1 MGKSAT
7 YFLTL
12 LPKIT
17 FYSPGFIV
25 EELAK
30 HLQKLLRLSGIES
43 SEMAFLQK
51 TVLGQVKLVDLSEL
65 KPEIW
70 KQAIDLV
77 KDVDEFDA
85 PFVALSLHLNG
96 FLWTGDKKLK
106 SGLLRK
112 SQEWVIDTDQLLE
125 FRQSLE

>member
-1 MGKSAT
+1 MVDTNIVFSSLLNPVGKISD
-7 YFLTL
+7 L
-12 LPKIT
+12 LFNSTSKIT

-30 HLQKLLRLSGIES
+30 HHQKLLRLSGIEP

-85 PFVALSLHLNG
+85 PFVALSLHLN
-96 FLWTGDKKLK
+96 
-106 SGLLRK
+106 
-112 SQEWVIDTDQLLE
+112 
-125 FRQSLE
+125 